1 MALIIALNTALSLGV
16 TLMVVAPLTW
26 AILAEHPGIHGVL
39 AHCRRRRSIQTTRPS
54 LA

>member
-1 MALIIALNTALSLGV
+1 MALLIALNAALSFGV

-26 AILAEHPGIHGVL
+26 AIVIEHRDVYAVI
-39 AHCRRRRSIQTTRPS
+39 AQRRRLLSIQTTRPT